1 MTVDQL
7 SIYNGALLM
16 LGERKLA
23 DLTEDVEARYV
34 LDNIWDNNGIRRCL
48 EKAFWHHALRTVKIS
63 HDPDITTP
71 FGHKYA
77 FTIPDDYIR
86 LWSLCTDEFFTNPVA
101 LYQTEG
107 QHFFSDYQDMF
118 MRYVSDGDQYG
129 LNFAMWPD
137 TFTEYVEGYFAVKA
151 IKRLTDA
158 KVDADD
164 LKEDV
169 RKLLVRAKSNDAM
182 KDPTGL
188 TVPSGW
194 SIARSR
200 LDYGRRRQ
208 HPYR

>member
-1 MTVDQL
+1 MTVDRE

-23 DLTEDVEARYV
+23 DLTEEIEARFV
-34 LDNIWDNNGIRRCL
+34 LDDIWDNGGIDRCL
-48 EKAFWHHALRTVKIS
+48 EKAFWHHAMRSVKVAN
-63 HDPDITTP
+63 DPDFTTP
-71 FGHKYA
+71 FGHKYT
-77 FTIPDDYIR
+77 FDIPLDLIR

-107 QHFFSDYQDMF
+107 SFWFSDYTEMYV
-118 MRYVSDGDQYG
+118 RYVSNGNDYG
-129 LNFAMWPD
+129 MNFSMWPES
-137 TFTEYVEGYFAVKA
+137 FTEYVEGYFATKA

-169 RKLLVRAKSNDAM
+169 RKLLTRAKSNDAM
-182 KDPTGL
+182 KEPTGL